1 MLERLKQILHIKGR
15 EKETSVYDRI
25 DSLFSSLNEDI
36 ICIEIGED
44 LVPFGKDIC
53 EVIDNVREEIKDEL
67 GFIMPAVRV
76 RDVPA
81 MQENEYIIKVKN
93 KPVSEG
99 YVVPNKSGVTDEIYE
114 SLKNVLLNNFKT
126 ILTNELTEKYIESAR
141 AKNGLLIWDITG
153 AISTTEIRI
162 ILGDLLE
169 NGKSIKD
176 ISNIFEKI
184 SEQIYIENK
193 YDYRNP
199 HKMAEKIIKHL

>member
-1 MLERLKQILHIKGR
+1 MLERIKQILHIKNR
-15 EKETSVYDRI
+15 EKETNIYDKI
-25 DSLFSSLNEDI
+25 DNLFFSLNEDI

-44 LVPFGKDIC
+44 LVPFGSNIC
-53 EVIDNVREEIKDEL
+53 EIIDNVRNEIKDEL

-76 RDVPA
+76 IDICGL
-81 MQENEYIIKVKN
+81 QENGYIIKIKN
-93 KPVSEG
+93 KIVHEG
-99 YVVPNKSGVTDEIYE
+99 YAIPNKDGIVEEIYE
-114 SLKNVLLNNFKT
+114 SLKNALLNNFKL
-126 ILTNELTEKYIESAR
+126 ILTNEITEKYIESVR
-141 AKNGLLIWDITG
+141 AKNGLLVWDITG

-169 NGKSIKD
+169 KGKSIKN

>member
-25 DSLFSSLNEDI
+25 DTLFSSLNEDI

-93 KPVSEG
+93 KPVYEG
-99 YVVPNKSGVTDEIYE
+99 YVVPNKNGVTDEIYE
-114 SLKNVLLNNFKT
+114 NLKNVLLNNFKT

-176 ISNIFEKI
+176 ISTIFEKI

>member
-15 EKETSVYDRI
+15 EKETGVYDRI
-25 DSLFSSLNEDI
+25 DTLFFSLKEDI

-44 LVPFGKDIC
+44 LVSFGKDIC
-53 EVIDNVREEIKDEL
+53 KIIDNVREEIKDEL

-81 MQENEYIIKVKN
+81 MQENEYVIKVKN
-93 KPVSEG
+93 RTVCEG

-126 ILTNELTEKYIESAR
+126 ILTNELTEKYIESVR

>member
-15 EKETSVYDRI
+15 EKESSVYDRI
-25 DSLFSSLNEDI
+25 DTLFSSLNEDI

-53 EVIDNVREEIKDEL
+53 EIIDNVRKEIKDEL

-81 MQENEYIIKVKN
+81 IQENEYIIKVKN
-93 KPVSEG
+93 KSVSEG
-99 YVVPNKSGVTDEIYE
+99 YVVPNKSGITDEIYE